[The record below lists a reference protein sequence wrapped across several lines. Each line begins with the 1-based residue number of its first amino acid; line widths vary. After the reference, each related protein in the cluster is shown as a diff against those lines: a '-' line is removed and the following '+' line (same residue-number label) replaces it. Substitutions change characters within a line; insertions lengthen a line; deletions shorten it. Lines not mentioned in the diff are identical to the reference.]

1 MAALLSVNNLKVQF
15 ATRKTFATAV
25 DDFSL
30 TIAAGECVGLV
41 GEPGCGKT
49 TTGLAVMRLLPNNGK
64 ITAGNIVLDGVD
76 LATLPEQEMQKQ
88 RGNAMALI
96 PQDPM
101 SSLNPT
107 MKIGRQIGEGLRIHR
122 GASED
127 DAQKRALEVLE

>member
-30 TIAAGECVGLV
+30 TIAPGECVGLG
-41 GEPGCGKT
+41 GESGCGKT

-64 ITAGNIVLDGVD
+64 ITAGNIVLGGVD
-76 LATLPEQEMQKQ
+76 VATLPEEEMRKQ

-127 DAQKRALEVLE
+127 